1 MNNCYTTCLSK
12 SMQEHPGLQVPL
24 RSATGSNRF
33 QIGEVIRLE
42 VILSSNTPNR
52 YLEPCAL
59 FRESNFGCTATLL
72 GHRPPRPSRP
82 SPWPPAT
89 RTAQWPRLPTR
100 SNSLTT
106 SELAIA
112 GPGTTPRPSAVLGLS
127 GIAAMGN
134 KEIPAEL
141 RNVSLTQITYKW
153 GWARGDF
160 DDPLPAL
167 SAIRELHFCAF
178 DRVPS
183 GAQNGAQ

>member
-1 MNNCYTTCLSK
+1 
-12 SMQEHPGLQVPL
+12 
-24 RSATGSNRF
+24 
-33 QIGEVIRLE
+33 
-42 VILSSNTPNR
+42 
-52 YLEPCAL
+52 
-59 FRESNFGCTATLL
+59 
-72 GHRPPRPSRP
+72 
-82 SPWPPAT
+82 
-89 RTAQWPRLPTR
+89 
-100 SNSLTT
+100 
-106 SELAIA
+106 
-112 GPGTTPRPSAVLGLS
+112 
-127 GIAAMGN
+127 MGN

>member
-1 MNNCYTTCLSK
+1 MSLRAESLMNNCYTTCLSK

-52 YLEPCAL
+52 YLEPSAL

-127 GIAAMGN
+127 GDCRNGQQGNSSRTAKCFSNSNHLQVGLGAGRFRRPASSAFCDQGAAF
-134 KEIPAEL
+134 L
-141 RNVSLTQITYKW
+141 CV
-153 GWARGDF
+153 
-160 DDPLPAL
+160 
-167 SAIRELHFCAF
+167 
-178 DRVPS
+178 
-183 GAQNGAQ
+183 